1 MRRLLQNLVHNGIK
15 HAPTGTTVAIEAC
28 VDADGLLL
36 RVHDEGPGVPS
47 GEVDRIFDVSLACT
61 EAFAN
66 AIEHPRHPRAD
77 VIDVEGSVNDGTI
90 TVTVR
95 DYGTWREARHGEGDS
110 YGFLLMNQL
119 MGRVEVDSQP
129 DGTTVNMQRELPE

>member
-1 MRRLLQNLVHNGIK
+1 M
-15 HAPTGTTVAIEAC
+15 
-28 VDADGLLL
+28 
-36 RVHDEGPGVPS
+36 
-47 GEVDRIFDVSLACT
+47 SLAST

-90 TVTVR
+90 IVTVR

-110 YGFLLMNQL
+110 FGFLLMNQL